1 MESREDAETSLRE
14 AVRIAE
20 SIEYPRAVWQ
30 ALGLMKRPK
39 TQRATLRVRSGL
51 RAASVKR

>member
-1 MESREDAETSLRE
+1 MESEDAETSLRE

-30 ALGLMKRPK
+30 ALGLLKRPK